1 MVELARLLSKAGRQL
16 RVAARMDLTVVLA
29 SPGQALTWLVTDLL
43 AYTSGVAA
51 TLLIAQR
58 FDGIAG
64 WSKAQ
69 LVFLLG
75 FATTAAALRQTFFN
89 YNVSAISRRV
99 GRGQLDHTLVQPQ
112 PVLLSFL
119 TEGFSPFSSLGALI
133 PGLVLLIGGI
143 ASSRVDLTAPF
154 LGKLVLSLAASMTI
168 VLAASFAIGAAAFWA
183 PRGAEEISTR
193 ASSMLGLTDFPLD
206 PAPAGIR
213 ALLLTVIPAG
223 FVAWFPVGVLVGRRP
238 DSHWFVTPLVAL
250 IAVYLAALTFRKGLR
265 RYATTGS
272 SRYSTFGHRR

>member
-1 MVELARLLSKAGRQL
+1 MAEPLRLLSKAAGQL
-16 RVAARMDLTVVLA
+16 TTAARMDLTVVLA
-29 SPGQALTWLVTDLL
+29 SPGQAATWLVTDLL

-51 TLLIAQR
+51 VLLLAQR

-64 WSKAQ
+64 WSKPQ
-69 LVFLLG
+69 LVFLVG
-75 FATTAAALRQTFFN
+75 FATTAAGLRQTFFN
-89 YNVSAISRRV
+89 YNLSAISRRV
-99 GRGQLDHTLVQPQ
+99 GRGQLDHTLIQPQ

-133 PGLVLLIGGI
+133 PGLALLIGGI
-143 ASSRVDLTAPF
+143 ASSGVDVSASF
-154 LGKLVLSLAASMTI
+154 MGKLAVSLAGSMTI
-168 VLAASFAIGAAAFWA
+168 VLATSFAIGAAAFWA

-206 PAPAGIR
+206 PVPVGIR
-213 ALLLTVIPAG
+213 TLLLTVIPAG

-238 DSHWFVTPLVAL
+238 DSQWFVTPLVAV
-250 IAVYLAALTFRKGLR
+250 AVAALAAAIFRKGLR